1 MQSFNQLKFKSEH
14 TMFNG
19 PIHILAK
26 IIKNVMGSA
35 MESEIVAMFIMNGQ
49 LIMKYREILK
59 DMGHSQPPT

>member
-1 MQSFNQLKFKSEH
+1 
-14 TMFNG
+14 MFNG